1 MADRDAIIGIIRRK
15 GPVLPVQVSKE
26 LKTSILFGSAM
37 LSELVSAKLLKVSK
51 VKIGGSPLYYLPE
64 HVSRLQDFAKHLPGK
79 EKEAYDLLKE
89 KKVLRDA
96 SQEPAIQVA
105 LKNMKDFA
113 WPLNATI
120 GDKKELFWKW
130 FLIENE
136 EATDVI
142 KKILGIKEQKEIK
155 KEEKITKEA
164 PKVVKEEK
172 KVVEEKKVEKKEEP
186 KVELKKEIEKKIE
199 PKVQKIERK
208 SIVEEQKEEIKPEEH
223 KPILKPE
230 PQDDFLMSILG
241 YFNTNNIKVL
251 NKSIIKRNSE
261 IDFDIELQSA
271 VGVLKYYCK
280 AKSKKR
286 VNDGDL
292 SSAYVQGHLRKLPV
306 LFLSYGEPTKRA
318 KEMLN
323 KEFQNIVYKKI

>member
-37 LSELVSAKLLKVSK
+37 LSELVSAKLIKVST

-79 EKEAYDLLKE
+79 EKEAYDLLKQ
-89 KKVLRDA
+89 KKVLRDT
-96 SQEPAIQVA
+96 SQEPAIRVA

-136 EATDVI
+136 EATGVI
-142 KKILGIKEQKEIK
+142 KNILGIKEQKEAK
-155 KEEKITKEA
+155 KEEPKI
-164 PKVVKEEK
+164 VR
-172 KVVEEKKVEKKEEP
+172 EEKKVEP
-186 KVELKKEIEKKIE
+186 KKEIEKNIE
-199 PKVQKIERK
+199 PNIQKTEMPA
-208 SIVEEQKEEIKPEEH
+208 VDEQKEEIKPEEP
-223 KPILKPE
+223 KPILKQE
-230 PQDDFLMSILG
+230 PQDDFLMSVLG
-241 YFNTNNIKVL
+241 YFSTNNIKVL
-251 NKSIIKRNSE
+251 SKSIIKRNSE